1 MKWNNKFTYPK
12 STRSLENGF
21 RQYLFGDK
29 KLPSVTSIL
38 QATKSEEDK
47 ASLEL
52 WKERVGHAEANK
64 IKTEASSRG
73 TSMHS
78 YIEDFLRGRI
88 NESFFE
94 SNEQYKIMAK
104 QIIEKGLKGKL
115 EEIYGMEET
124 LYYPNKYAGTAD
136 LIAQYKG
143 KICII
148 DFKQSNK
155 PKKVDFIQDYLLQLG
170 AYTLA
175 HDVVHG
181 TITKITNFGVFVGLE
196 DGLEGLLH
204 ISELSDDK
212 IENAEELVQVGDP
225 IDVKILR
232 VDIEERKIGLSKKQV
247 SDSENSAPAEAV
259 PAETSQAETSSDS

>member
-1 MKWNNKFTYPK
+1 MKWNNKFNYPK
-12 STRSLENGF
+12 SSRSIEDGM
-21 RQYLFGDK
+21 RKYLFGEE

-38 QATKSEEDK
+38 NATKSEEDK

-52 WKERVGHAEANK
+52 WKQRVGQAQANK

-94 SNEQYKIMAK
+94 SNEQYKNMAK
-104 QIIEKGLKGKL
+104 EIIEKGINGRL

-124 LYYPNKYAGTAD
+124 LYYPKQYAGTAD
-136 LIAQYKG
+136 MIAVYEG
-143 KICII
+143 KNVVI

-155 PKKVDFIQDYLLQLG
+155 PKKIDYIQDYFLQLG

-175 HDVVHG
+175 HDVVYG
-181 TITKITNFGVFVGLE
+181 TKMKAGIILLCTKDILFQEF
-196 DGLEGLLH
+196 
-204 ISELSDDK
+204 K
-212 IENAEELVQVGDP
+212 IEGVELEMYQNLFLGR
-225 IDVKILR
+225 VKKFYEMNNI
-232 VDIEERKIGLSKKQV
+232 
-247 SDSENSAPAEAV
+247 
-259 PAETSQAETSSDS
+259 T